1 MPARVVQSFSYK
13 EITGQDANV
22 IHFNERLALFSARKV
37 LHLCSAMNALLRHP
51 AEPINRKAH
60 NAFVLQLFP
69 GNLARN
75 FLADKNR
82 YVFHRQGILF
92 LAQNALLQ
100 CTGNERPFT
109 QDEYWELGLL
119 FLMGLDLMPAALPP
133 SSNNLERWIRFIV
146 HFIPIQE
153 TTMFHDVEYKIAR
166 SYVMTSQ
173 TFKKLQNKNGYR
185 DISKEFTL
193 STGLSLEDFFALMLG
208 TLSRFN
214 RLDEG
219 EFSRNPLSYAINKT
233 WFSSTKIPEE
243 VVSVFLREISASP
256 SEIATEARNHHYGPT
271 DFTAFK
277 KKPLFRDGDNLFP
290 IDFDFLAEKA
300 ETTIY
305 WNILSKLPK
314 EEQEPFQ
321 SFWGGIFEQYVV
333 DLLLSSSDSSF
344 NVVYPFPKLTADKNR
359 ELCDVLVVCGTAAV
373 LIECKGSMFR
383 ADAKYKGNIKLL
395 ESEIVK
401 KFVMKKGKPEGIGQ
415 LAEAVKTVASANH
428 SDVCEGV
435 NLRNVTTLFPI
446 LITKDDIGGVVG
458 FNKYLNERF
467 QLLLPDRKKYALSVA
482 PLICAPC
489 DAVEYWCTY
498 LQETALTKLLTSH
511 LKSQQSVSDP
521 LLQLARPLPPF
532 VAPDPLLIKLGKKRA
547 RLAAEWETLTSQS
560 LERLGLPEE

>member
-1 MPARVVQSFSYK
+1 LEYTFKVAERRAR
-13 EITGQDANV
+13 A
-22 IHFNERLALFSARKV
+22 
-37 LHLCSAMNALLRHP
+37 
-51 AEPINRKAH
+51 
-60 NAFVLQLFP
+60 
-69 GNLARN
+69 
-75 FLADKNR
+75 
-82 YVFHRQGILF
+82 
-92 LAQNALLQ
+92 
-100 CTGNERPFT
+100 
-109 QDEYWELGLL
+109 
-119 FLMGLDLMPAALPP
+119 
-133 SSNNLERWIRFIV
+133 
-146 HFIPIQE
+146 IPI
-153 TTMFHDVEYKIAR
+153 V
-166 SYVMTSQ
+166 
-173 TFKKLQNKNGYR
+173 L
-185 DISKEFTL
+185 
-193 STGLSLEDFFALMLG
+193 
-208 TLSRFN
+208 
-214 RLDEG
+214 
-219 EFSRNPLSYAINKT
+219 
-233 WFSSTKIPEE
+233 
-243 VVSVFLREISASP
+243 
-256 SEIATEARNHHYGPT
+256 
-271 DFTAFK
+271 
-277 KKPLFRDGDNLFP
+277 
-290 IDFDFLAEKA
+290 
-300 ETTIY
+300 
-305 WNILSKLPK
+305 
-314 EEQEPFQ
+314 
-321 SFWGGIFEQYVV
+321 GGIFEQYVV